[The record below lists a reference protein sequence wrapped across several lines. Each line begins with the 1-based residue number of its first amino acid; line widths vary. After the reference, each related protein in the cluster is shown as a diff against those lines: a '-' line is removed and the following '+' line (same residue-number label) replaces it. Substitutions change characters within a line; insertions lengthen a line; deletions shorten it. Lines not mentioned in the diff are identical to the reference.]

1 MYLQR
6 WDDFV
11 QRIWL
16 FSVHGM
22 IGVVE
27 AMMGSK
33 GNASKGDELI
43 EDACMQGRAFE
54 CRSIKSSQVDDM

>member
-1 MYLQR
+1 
-6 WDDFV
+6 
-11 QRIWL
+11 
-16 FSVHGM
+16 M

-33 GNASKGDELI
+33 GNALKGDELI